1 MASGGT
7 WLRPQSWCPP
17 DPPPLPCRPAS
28 LQPGPTPPASA
39 AALASP
45 SESAAAGIAPPTLLL
60 LDRRDPRLQAA
71 CTRLEGLLDPQERAR
86 LQRFHRHE
94 DRQRHLL
101 GRAALRLAVGAW
113 LGRDPAALRFRYG
126 PHGKPELA
134 DAGPT
139 APRFNLAHSGALV
152 LLALHPQRPVGV
164 DVERLRPDLDWH
176 PIARRTLAAAEL
188 AALEALP
195 ADRQAEGFLRA
206 WCRLEARLKASGEGL
221 AGLGRLRAEPQ
232 PVLSAAAGL
241 WEVRLPPDYAAAVA
255 LGPAACVPGP

>member
-1 MASGGT
+1 
-7 WLRPQSWCPP
+7 
-17 DPPPLPCRPAS
+17 
-28 LQPGPTPPASA
+28 
-39 AALASP
+39 
-45 SESAAAGIAPPTLLL
+45 
-60 LDRRDPRLQAA
+60 
-71 CTRLEGLLDPQERAR
+71 
-86 LQRFHRHE
+86 
-94 DRQRHLL
+94 
-101 GRAALRLAVGAW
+101 
-113 LGRDPAALRFRYG
+113 
-126 PHGKPELA
+126 
-134 DAGPT
+134 
-139 APRFNLAHSGALV
+139 
-152 LLALHPQRPVGV
+152 V

-206 WCRLEARLKASGEGL
+206 WCRLEARLTASGEGL

>member
-1 MASGGT
+1 MGRCGT
-7 WLRPQSWCPP
+7 WLRPLAWCPP
-17 DPPPLPCRPAS
+17 DPLPTQTPPPDPGA
-28 LQPGPTPPASA
+28 GPTT
-39 AALASP
+39 
-45 SESAAAGIAPPTLLL
+45 PPTLLL
-60 LDRRDPRLQAA
+60 LDRRDCRLHSA
-71 CTRLEGLLDPQERAR
+71 CACLEGLLDPQERAR
-86 LQRFHRHE
+86 VQRFQRLE

-101 GRAALRLAVGAW
+101 GRAALRLALGAW

-164 DVERLRPDLDWH
+164 DVERRRPDLDWQ

-195 ADRQAEGFLRA
+195 EDRQADGFLRA

-221 AGLGRLRAEPQ
+221 AGLDRLRAEPL
-232 PVLSAAAGL
+232 PRPGAGGL
-241 WEVRLPPDYAAAVA
+241 WEVRVPPDYAAAVA
-255 LGPAACVPGP
+255 LGAAAA